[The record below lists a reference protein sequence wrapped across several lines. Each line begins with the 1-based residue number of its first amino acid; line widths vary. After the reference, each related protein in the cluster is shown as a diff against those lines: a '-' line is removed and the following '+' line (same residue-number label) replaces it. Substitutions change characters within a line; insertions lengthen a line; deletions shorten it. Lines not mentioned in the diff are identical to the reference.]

1 MPRPKR
7 TEEEIEVMRERILEA
22 ADGILRKEGPDGLS
36 IRAIAER
43 VGVSHMAL
51 YTYFEDRDAL
61 FTALINRQHQRRQ
74 KSHNAR
80 MARAAEGQA
89 LAVMREVLQSRV
101 AFARDHPD
109 MFRFIWHMPE
119 HARRMPPHPR
129 PHPAPGDCRPRMG
142 IHREIDN
149 LSELIQVGID
159 QGVFA
164 PRDPNLAAIALLGLV
179 NGTMILAQFPGILED
194 AGRIADLEQEVVA
207 AGLNYLTNQEE
218 VDEIS

>member
-7 TEEEIEVMRERILEA
+7 TEEEIEEMRERILDA
-22 ADGILRKEGPDGLS
+22 AHGILTEEGPNALS

-43 VGVSHMAL
+43 VGVSHMVL
-51 YTYFEDRDAL
+51 YTYFDDRDAL
-61 FTALINRQHQRRQ
+61 FAALINRQHQRKQ

-80 MARAAEGQA
+80 MARATEGQT
-89 LAVMREVLQSRV
+89 LDVMREVLQSRI
-101 AFARDHPD
+101 AFARDHPE

-129 PHPAPGDCRPRMG
+129 PHPAQGDCRPRMG

-164 PRDPNLAAIALLGLV
+164 PRDPNLAAIALLGLI
-179 NGTMILAQFPGILED
+179 NGTMILSQFPGILKD
-194 AGRIADLEQEVVA
+194 AARAGDLEQEVVT
-207 AGLNYLTNQEE
+207 AGMNYLTSSEAGG
-218 VDEIS
+218 D